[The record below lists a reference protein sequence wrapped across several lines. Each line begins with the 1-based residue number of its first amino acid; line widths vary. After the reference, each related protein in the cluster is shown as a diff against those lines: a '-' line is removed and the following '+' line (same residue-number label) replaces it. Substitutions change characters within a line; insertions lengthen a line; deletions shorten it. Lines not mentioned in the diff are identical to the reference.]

1 MSLLGYLAQE
11 HILLPNQRKE
21 NDMDKLKFVDG
32 TIIDIEEGATLSE
45 VTHIASNEANA
56 LYVCGKVTAENVAS
70 LQFLHGEAVTGD
82 YQNVVIA
89 APTTREDGE
98 GETVVVR
105 MHFREKTDVELR
117 LDALEEGQTV
127 QDGAIEDIG
136 AVLSDMA
143 EG

>member
-1 MSLLGYLAQE
+1 MDYMKLA
-11 HILLPNQRKE
+11 
-21 NDMDKLKFVDG
+21 DG
-32 TIIDIEEGATLSE
+32 TQVTIEDGASLAE

-56 LYVCGKVTAENVAS
+56 MFVCRKVTAENVAS

-98 GETVVVR
+98 EGAVIVR

>member
-1 MSLLGYLAQE
+1 
-11 HILLPNQRKE
+11 
-21 NDMDKLKFVDG
+21 MDKLKFLDG
-32 TIIDIEEGATLSE
+32 TIIDIEEGASLAE
-45 VTHIASNEANA
+45 VTHIATNEANA
-56 LYVCGKVTAENVAS
+56 LFVCGKVTAENVAS

-98 GETVVVR
+98 EGAVIVR

-136 AVLSDMA
+136 AVLSDIV
-143 EG
+143 EE

>member
-1 MSLLGYLAQE
+1 
-11 HILLPNQRKE
+11 
-21 NDMDKLKFVDG
+21 MDKLKFLDG
-32 TIIDIEEGATLSE
+32 TIIDIEEGASLGE
-45 VTHIASNEANA
+45 VTHIATNEANA
-56 LYVCGKVTAENVAS
+56 LFVCGKVTAENVAS

-98 GETVVVR
+98 EGAVIVR

>member
-1 MSLLGYLAQE
+1 
-11 HILLPNQRKE
+11 
-21 NDMDKLKFVDG
+21 MDKLKFTDG
-32 TIIDIEEGATLSE
+32 TIIDIEDGASLEE
-45 VTHIASNEANA
+45 VTHIARNEADA
-56 LYVCGKVTAENVAS
+56 MFVCGKVTAENVS
-70 LQFLHGEAVTGD
+70 HLEFFHGELLTGQYD
-82 YQNVVIA
+82 NVIIA

-105 MHFREKTDVELR
+105 MHFREKTDLELR
-117 LDALEEGQTV
+117 VDALEESQDV

>member
-1 MSLLGYLAQE
+1 
-11 HILLPNQRKE
+11 
-21 NDMDKLKFVDG
+21 MDKLKFLDG
-32 TIIDIEEGATLSE
+32 TIIDIEDGATLSE
-45 VTHIASNEANA
+45 VTHIATNEANA
-56 LYVCGKVTAENVAS
+56 MFVCNKVTPENVS
-70 LQFLHGEAVTGD
+70 TLQFLHGDAVTGD

-98 GETVVVR
+98 NGAVIVR
-105 MHFREKTDVELR
+105 MHFREKTEMEKR
-117 LDALEEGQTV
+117 MDALEEGQTV

>member
-1 MSLLGYLAQE
+1 
-11 HILLPNQRKE
+11 
-21 NDMDKLKFVDG
+21 MDKLKFADG
-32 TIIDIEEGATLSE
+32 TLIDIEEGASLGD
-45 VTHIASNEANA
+45 VTHIASNEVNA
-56 LYVCGKVTAENVAS
+56 LYVCGKVTAENVS
-70 LQFLHGEAVTGD
+70 TLQFLHGDAVTGD

-98 GETVVVR
+98 GETVIVR

-117 LDALEEGQTV
+117 LDALEQSQDV

>member
-1 MSLLGYLAQE
+1 
-11 HILLPNQRKE
+11 
-21 NDMDKLKFVDG
+21 MDKLKFLDG
-32 TIIDIEEGATLSE
+32 TLIDIEDGASLAD
-45 VTHIASNEANA
+45 VTHIATNEANA
-56 LYVCGKVTAENVAS
+56 LFVCGKVTAENVEH
-70 LQFLHGEAVTGD
+70 LEFYHGELLTGQYD
-82 YQNVVIA
+82 NVIIA

-98 GETVVVR
+98 NGTVIVR
-105 MHFREKTDVELR
+105 MHFREKTEVELR

>member
-1 MSLLGYLAQE
+1 
-11 HILLPNQRKE
+11 
-21 NDMDKLKFVDG
+21 MDKLKFLDG
-32 TIIDIEEGATLSE
+32 TIIDIEDGATLSDI
-45 VTHIASNEANA
+45 THIASNEANA
-56 LYVCGKVTAENVAS
+56 MYVCGKVTAENVAS

-98 GETVVVR
+98 EGAVIVR

-136 AVLSDMA
+136 AVLSDIV
-143 EG
+143 EE

>member
-1 MSLLGYLAQE
+1 
-11 HILLPNQRKE
+11 
-21 NDMDKLKFVDG
+21 MDKLKFTDG
-32 TIIDIEEGATLSE
+32 TVIDIEEGASLGE
-45 VTHIASNEANA
+45 VTHIATNEANA
-56 LYVCGKVTAENVAS
+56 MFVCGKVTAENVAS

-98 GETVVVR
+98 EGAVIVR

-136 AVLSDMA
+136 AVLSDIV
-143 EG
+143 EE

>member
-1 MSLLGYLAQE
+1 
-11 HILLPNQRKE
+11 
-21 NDMDKLKFVDG
+21 MDKLKFFDG
-32 TIIDIEEGATLSE
+32 TIIGIEDGASLGD
-45 VTHIASNEANA
+45 VTHIAANEAA
-56 LYVCGKVTAENVAS
+56 AILVCGKVTPENVTS

-82 YQNVVIA
+82 YQNVIIA
-89 APTTREDGE
+89 APTTRENGE

-105 MHFREKTDVELR
+105 MHFREKTDLEIRV
-117 LDALEEGQTV
+117 DALEEGQTV

>member
-1 MSLLGYLAQE
+1 
-11 HILLPNQRKE
+11 
-21 NDMDKLKFVDG
+21 MDKLKFLDG
-32 TIIDIEEGATLSE
+32 TIIDIEDGASLSD
-45 VTHIASNEANA
+45 VTHIATNEANA
-56 LYVCGKVTAENVAS
+56 IYVCGKVTAENVAS

-82 YQNVVIA
+82 YQNVIIA

-136 AVLSDMA
+136 LVLSDMA

>member
-1 MSLLGYLAQE
+1 
-11 HILLPNQRKE
+11 
-21 NDMDKLKFVDG
+21 MDKLKFLDG
-32 TIIDIEEGATLSE
+32 TIIDIEDGATLAE
-45 VTHIASNEANA
+45 VTHIANNEANA
-56 LYVCGKVTAENVAS
+56 LFVCGKVTAENVS
-70 LQFLHGEAVTGD
+70 TLQFLHGEAITGD

-98 GETVVVR
+98 GETVIVR
-105 MHFREKTDVELR
+105 MHFREKTELELR
-117 LDALEEGQTV
+117 VDALEESQEV

>member
-1 MSLLGYLAQE
+1 
-11 HILLPNQRKE
+11 
-21 NDMDKLKFVDG
+21 MDKLKFVDG
-32 TIIDIEEGATLSE
+32 TIIDIEEGASLGE
-45 VTHIASNEANA
+45 VTHIATNEANA
-56 LYVCGKVTAENVAS
+56 MYVCGKVTAENVAS

-82 YQNVVIA
+82 YQNVIIA

-98 GETVVVR
+98 GETVIVR

-136 AVLSDMA
+136 AVLSDIV
-143 EG
+143 EE